1 MCVCVMGG
9 DSQFTMESKVGASR
23 NWVEVMGSSREDLA
37 QSMASESL
45 LLC

>member
-9 DSQFTMESKVGASR
+9 DSQFTMESKVETSR
-23 NWVEVMGSSREDLA
+23 KWTEVMGSSREGLA

>member
-9 DSQFTMESKVGASR
+9 DSQFTMESKVETSR
-23 NWVEVMGSSREDLA
+23 KWTEVTGSFWENLA
-37 QSMASESL
+37 QSMASESF